1 MKKYLYI
8 VFPALIPYLSIGFV
22 FLTLYTDFGAW
33 LNDSG
38 VIVPLALLTSLLL
51 FAIFSLISGAVS
63 CVFIVKNRVCSRD
76 AAGLALTLKVI
87 HIPMHLCCAILG
99 WLLLI
104 WMGLGLYFFAIN
116 LFAIATS
123 GIISAYAILKS
134 RTEGR
139 ISSISTV
146 IRIFISFIF
155 VIDVFFAIANY
166 ITIRQSA
173 NKTSASN

>member
-1 MKKYLYI
+1 MRKYLYI
-8 VFPALIPYLSIGFV
+8 VFPTLIPYLSIVFV

-38 VIVPLALLTSLLL
+38 VIVPLALLIALLL
-51 FAIFSLISGAVS
+51 FAILSLISGAVS
-63 CVFIVKNRVCSRD
+63 CIFMYKNKVCSRD
-76 AAGLALTLKVI
+76 SVKLALTLKVV

-116 LFAIATS
+116 FFAIATS

-139 ISSISTV
+139 ISSISAV
-146 IRIFISFIF
+146 IRIFFSFIF